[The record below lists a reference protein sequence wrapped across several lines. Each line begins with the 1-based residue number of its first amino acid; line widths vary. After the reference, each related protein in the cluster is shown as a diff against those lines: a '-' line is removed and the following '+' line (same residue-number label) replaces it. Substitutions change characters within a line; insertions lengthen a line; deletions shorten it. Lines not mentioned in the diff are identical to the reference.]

1 MEVSAKLKDCS
12 GDFLLRS
19 AITVTIAALTLSAAI
34 AVYHVYHVIGAV
46 RDKTNEAVLS
56 VAAANVSE
64 FYGGARD
71 SDGFA
76 RHREDGRFAESI
88 TTDAVVD
95 QLAQSLGATD
105 VSDDDTITVGTA
117 YTVSGTNTRYFNS
130 SGTNL
135 NFLTRLT
142 VTVPLSVGGLI
153 PASITKTIEVSTSY
167 DPKF

>member
-12 GDFLLRS
+12 GDFLLKS
-19 AITVTIAALTLSAAI
+19 AIMITIAALTLSAAI
-34 AVYHVYHVIGAV
+34 AVYHVYHVIGSV
-46 RDKTNEAVLS
+46 RDKVNEAVLAVAS
-56 VAAANVSE
+56 VNVPE

-76 RHREDGRFAESI
+76 RHQEDGSFTDTI

-105 VSDDDTITVGTA
+105 LSDDDTITVGTS
-117 YTVSGTNTRYFNS
+117 YTVSRIDTQCFNS
-130 SGTNL
+130 SGNNL
-135 NFLTRLT
+135 NFHTKLT

-153 PASITKTIEVSTSY
+153 PTSIIKTIEVKTSY
-167 DPKF
+167 DPRF